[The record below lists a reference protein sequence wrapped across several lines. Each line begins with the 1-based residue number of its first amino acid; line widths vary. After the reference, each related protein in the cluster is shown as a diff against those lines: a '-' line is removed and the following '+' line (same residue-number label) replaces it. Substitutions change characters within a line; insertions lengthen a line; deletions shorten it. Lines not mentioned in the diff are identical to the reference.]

1 MRVFNPEIGKM
12 LINNNYFL
20 FSRDCCLKLF
30 SLVPLWLAGTMQQF
44 QNFTNVF
51 LAFLSHFSWKS
62 EVSESPA
69 GCLNPEQIRV
79 KKGGRGEKKDL
90 LA

>member
-12 LINNNYFL
+12 HINSNYFL

-51 LAFLSHFSWKS
+51 LAFLSHFSQKS

-69 GCLNPEQIRV
+69 GCLNPQQIRV
-79 KKGGRGEKKDL
+79 WGGGGGEKKYL